1 MFLSLS
7 KQVQKVLKDQ
17 YDLDGISVSWQ
28 RPQESSHGDS
38 ATAVALQIAK
48 KVGKKPQEIAQ
59 TLVDALQELDT
70 VERCKVAGPGYVNVW
85 LTPTALLEELGKT
98 RKACTPR
105 VKRKDEAPVVVEYSQ
120 PNIAKPLGIHHVMS
134 TVIGQ
139 AIANLYDY
147 QGYNVIKVNYIGDW
161 GTQFGKL
168 FIAFDKWA
176 TKPVEECTVED
187 LLDMYVK
194 FHNEAEKDSSLE
206 DEARAAFARLEKGD
220 DAMRTFRLAVV
231 DISMK
236 SLLKMYERLHITIEH
251 QHGESR
257 YEDLMKPVIE
267 LGKEKGVFTEG
278 REGALI
284 AEFPEDSHMPPAI
297 VLKGDGATIYHTR
310 DLAAIRNR
318 TDQWHPQAVYHV
330 VDVAQQ
336 LYFQQLI
343 AMGNMLW
350 DDLPTWEHIIFGRM
364 RFADKNMSTRKGN
377 MLRLEHVLDEAVERA
392 QKIIDDHGDSIQTDD
407 KEGLAEMMGVG
418 SVAYGTLSQNRK
430 MDMIFDW
437 DKMLSFDGNSA
448 PYVQY
453 THARAKSVLRK
464 GGDFSEPTGITE
476 FAEKERS
483 LLNTLLQFERVLD
496 EACTSQMPHVL
507 CNYLFSL
514 CQEYNSFYSDI
525 PILKAEEPQRSLR
538 LSLTSLTATVLKA
551 GAEILTLRVPEK
563 M

>member
-1 MFLSLS
+1 MFLSLTER
-7 KQVQKVLKDQ
+7 VQKILKDQ
-17 YDLDGISVSWQ
+17 YDLDDVSVHWQ

-48 KVGKKPQEIAQ
+48 KAGKKPQEIAQ
-59 TLVDALQELDT
+59 VLVDALQKLET
-70 VERCKVAGPGYVNVW
+70 VERCEVAGPGYVNVW
-85 LTPTALLEELGKT
+85 LTTSALIAELSKT
-98 RKACTPR
+98 REACTPR
-105 VKRKDEAPVVVEYSQ
+105 VKRKDEAPVIVEYSG

-147 QGYNVIKVNYIGDW
+147 QGYNVVKVNYIGDW

-168 FIAFDKWA
+168 FVAFRTWA
-176 TKPVEECTVED
+176 TKPVEECDIED
-187 LLDMYVK
+187 LLDMYVR
-194 FHNEAEKDSSLE
+194 FHEEAEKDSTLE
-206 DEARAAFARLEKGD
+206 DEARAAFALLEKGD
-220 DAMRTFRLAVV
+220 DEMSTFRLAAV

-236 SLLKMYERLHITIEH
+236 ALLKMYERLGVTIEH
-251 QHGESR
+251 QHGESL
-257 YEDLMKPVIE
+257 YEDLMKPVLDI
-267 LGKEKGVFTEG
+267 GKEKGVFTEG
-278 REGALI
+278 KEGALI

-310 DLAAIRNR
+310 DLAAIRYR
-318 TDQWHPQAVYHV
+318 TDRWHPQAVYHV
-330 VDVAQQ
+330 VDVAQE
-336 LYFQQLI
+336 LYFKQLI

-364 RFADKNMSTRKGN
+364 RFVDKNMSTRKGN

-392 QKIIDDHGDSIQTDD
+392 KKIIDEHGESIQTDN
-407 KEGLAEMMGVG
+407 KEDLAEMMGVG
-418 SVAYGTLSQNRK
+418 SVAYGTLSQNRR

-448 PYVQY
+448 PYLQY

-464 GGDFSEPTGITE
+464 GGEFTEPTDITN
-476 FAEKERS
+476 FAGKERQ
-483 LLNTLLQFERVLD
+483 LLNTLLQFERILE
-496 EACTSQMPHVL
+496 EARATHMPHTL
-507 CNYLFSL
+507 CNYLFAL
-514 CQEYNSFYSDI
+514 CQDYNAFYNDT

-538 LSLTSLTATVLKA
+538 LSLTSLTTTVLKV
-551 GAEILTLRVPEK
+551 GAEILTLRVPDR